1 MIRDFKLQPFSFKFE
16 ETTTSQVK
24 RQCDGYVQFWS
35 NEKRLTIQMLLL
47 LLNAKLLLIIPVAV
61 IPKSSLGGLFLVIVP
76 METVL

>member
-16 ETTTSQVK
+16 ETTTSQAK

-47 LLNAKLLLIIPVAV
+47 LLHAKLLLIIPVAV
-61 IPKSSLGGLFLVIVP
+61 IPKSILGGLFLVIVP

>member
-24 RQCDGYVQFWS
+24 RQCDGYFQFWS

-61 IPKSSLGGLFLVIVP
+61 IPKSILGGLFLVIVP